1 MTFIIL
7 LILITFSIASSA
19 AFFSV
24 YGLAHTFSG
33 TFIGTVVMGSSLEA
47 GKLMA
52 FSYIYRYWNRTHI
65 LLKTGLLIVSIGVMI
80 LTSLGIYGYLSYGYQ
95 ADVLPLKQKTDQVKL
110 LDDEKDRLLKRKSQ
124 IDDLLAQNTAPMVTN
139 LQNADGIDRHAVAAL
154 NASVR
159 SRDHLAKQYKAE
171 QITVTTRIDQL
182 DKEILPLKQDLIMA
196 EAHTGPIVSI
206 AKALNQDTDGAAKYL
221 ILLIICSF
229 DPMAV
234 FLTLSINNA
243 LKYHKVDKELA
254 RLEKMRKAKEDAIA
268 KAEIE
273 EILLARKNTV
283 EPIVVEKP
291 IEVIKEPPIEQ
302 TIDLIAMQAKI
313 DEAVNQEKVAKERN
327 HILLIPEFEEPVYIR
342 DTAAE
347 VAFANQLSQVEHLL
361 ALREADQNSIEEEIT
376 EVKYNLRQS
385 TDQITELSS
394 AIVASDEENAELVM
408 QKAKLEDDLAKIAAD
423 YDMLLAD
430 KLAAEEKVK
439 ELAKI
444 AADYDMLLADKL
456 VAEEKVKELAK
467 IAADYDMLLADKLV
481 AEEKV
486 KDTEEILRILNT
498 ELAETKVEPEPVK
511 IEDAAPT
518 LRIVSAVAPEPVP
531 VPVKIEDAAPT
542 LRVVSAA
549 PAARTV
555 KLPNLSAVADNFP
568 LGGNASFGVEFPAT
582 PIKGDLFLRV
592 DYMPSNL
599 YKWSGTR
606 WIEVDKNLTDS
617 YLYDNEYIKLL
628 VAKIASGEQDID
640 ELTATEQDQIQAYLL
655 QGKNG

>member
-456 VAEEKVKELAK
+456 VAEEKVK
-467 IAADYDMLLADKLV
+467 
-481 AEEKV
+481 
-486 KDTEEILRILNT
+486 DTEEILRILNT
-498 ELAETKVEPEPVK
+498 ELAETKVEPE
-511 IEDAAPT
+511 
-518 LRIVSAVAPEPVP
+518 
-531 VPVKIEDAAPT
+531 PVKIEDAAPT